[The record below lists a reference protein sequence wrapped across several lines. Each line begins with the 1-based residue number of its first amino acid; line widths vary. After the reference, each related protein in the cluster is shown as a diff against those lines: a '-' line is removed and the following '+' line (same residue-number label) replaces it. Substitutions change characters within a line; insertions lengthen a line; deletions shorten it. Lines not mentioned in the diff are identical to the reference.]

1 MRKHLFAEI
10 YTYKKRMRLH
20 KPTFVFF
27 FSCVRKL
34 DSRVEAPGG
43 STGVARCFQQ
53 VGTATL
59 PDVAPNS
66 LRPDAV
72 APASVRGAVDAVMSK
87 LKG

>member
-43 STGVARCFQQ
+43 RKGSPG
-53 VGTATL
+53 
-59 PDVAPNS
+59 
-66 LRPDAV
+66 
-72 APASVRGAVDAVMSK
+72 ASNK
-87 LKG
+87 